1 METTVYLISQAGD
14 LSGSSPV
21 TIQDNILGVTS
32 FLTHNDREIV
42 LLWSDTRCYG
52 YDYQNLSYYSIYQTT
67 STQTITNIRLLSFSS
82 EKLTSTTRN
91 NLETTV
97 KHDRPSLLPNR
108 ILITLGQLI
117 NVEPIYTIVDYQLF
131 ELDYN
136 FRRLTTTIPY
146 YYQYSLDNILVE
158 NLSVNHVSTHKLS
171 ISGILNN
178 LSSNIIR
185 YSNLNKENKLL
196 IQENLILKSDLIKNK
211 NIEAIKSKKEIYFPF
226 SLINARIVKNNYNKK
241 ENFVIINK
249 GEKDGVKKEMGV
261 ITSNGIVG
269 IINNVSKNYSSIIS
283 IINSNIKINAKIKNT
298 NYFGAIG
305 WSEKKI
311 NIMTLED
318 IVSTAKISIGDT
330 IISGGMSSY
339 FPSNLEIGKIV
350 TLKKEKNEGYYSIEV
365 ELFNNP
371 SQWEYVY
378 VIKNM
383 DIMEIN
389 NLEKKN

>member
-1 METTVYLISQAGD
+1 MQRIINALAKNKNTVLFILLLIISLYFLNSRSYFHQTKIAK
-14 LSGSSPV
+14 LS
-21 TIQDNILGVTS
+21 
-32 FLTHNDREIV
+32 
-42 LLWSDTRCYG
+42 
-52 YDYQNLSYYSIYQTT
+52 
-67 STQTITNIRLLSFSS
+67 
-82 EKLTSTTRN
+82 
-91 NLETTV
+91 
-97 KHDRPSLLPNR
+97 
-108 ILITLGQLI
+108 
-117 NVEPIYTIVDYQLF
+117 
-131 ELDYN
+131 
-136 FRRLTTTIPY
+136 
-146 YYQYSLDNILVE
+146 
-158 NLSVNHVSTHKLS
+158 LS

-211 NIEAIKSKKEIYFPF
+211 NIETNKSKKEIYFPF

-249 GEKDGVKKEMGV
+249 GEKDGIKKEMGV

-269 IINNVSKNYSSIIS
+269 IINNVSENYSSIIS

-298 NYFGAIG
+298 NYFGAIS

-318 IVSTAKISIGDT
+318 VVSTAKISIGDT

-389 NLEKKN
+389 NLEGKN

>member
-1 METTVYLISQAGD
+1 MQRIINALAKNKNTVLFILLLIISFYFLNSRSYFHQTKIAK
-14 LSGSSPV
+14 LS
-21 TIQDNILGVTS
+21 
-32 FLTHNDREIV
+32 
-42 LLWSDTRCYG
+42 
-52 YDYQNLSYYSIYQTT
+52 
-67 STQTITNIRLLSFSS
+67 
-82 EKLTSTTRN
+82 
-91 NLETTV
+91 
-97 KHDRPSLLPNR
+97 
-108 ILITLGQLI
+108 
-117 NVEPIYTIVDYQLF
+117 
-131 ELDYN
+131 
-136 FRRLTTTIPY
+136 
-146 YYQYSLDNILVE
+146 
-158 NLSVNHVSTHKLS
+158 LS

-196 IQENLILKSDLIKNK
+196 IQENLILKSDLIKNRNK
-211 NIEAIKSKKEIYFPF
+211 NIETIKSKKEIYFPF
-226 SLINARIVKNNYNKK
+226 SLINAKIVKNNYNKK

-283 IINSNIKINAKIKNT
+283 IINSNIKINARIKNT
-298 NYFGAIG
+298 NYFGSIG

-350 TLKKEKNEGYYSIEV
+350 TLKKEKNEGYYSIDV
-365 ELFNNP
+365 KLFNSP

-383 DIMEIN
+383 DIKEIN
-389 NLEKKN
+389 NLERKN

>member
-1 METTVYLISQAGD
+1 
-14 LSGSSPV
+14 
-21 TIQDNILGVTS
+21 
-32 FLTHNDREIV
+32 
-42 LLWSDTRCYG
+42 
-52 YDYQNLSYYSIYQTT
+52 
-67 STQTITNIRLLSFSS
+67 
-82 EKLTSTTRN
+82 
-91 NLETTV
+91 
-97 KHDRPSLLPNR
+97 
-108 ILITLGQLI
+108 
-117 NVEPIYTIVDYQLF
+117 
-131 ELDYN
+131 
-136 FRRLTTTIPY
+136 
-146 YYQYSLDNILVE
+146 
-158 NLSVNHVSTHKLS
+158 
-171 ISGILNN
+171 
-178 LSSNIIR
+178 
-185 YSNLNKENKLL
+185 
-196 IQENLILKSDLIKNK
+196 
-211 NIEAIKSKKEIYFPF
+211 
-226 SLINARIVKNNYNKK
+226 
-241 ENFVIINK
+241 
-249 GEKDGVKKEMGV
+249 MGV

-350 TLKKEKNEGYYSIEV
+350 TLKKEKNEGYYSVEV

-378 VIKNM
+378 VIKKM

-389 NLEKKN
+389 NLEGKN

>member
-1 METTVYLISQAGD
+1 MQRIINALAKNKNTVLFILLLIISFYFLNSRSYFHQTKIAK
-14 LSGSSPV
+14 LS
-21 TIQDNILGVTS
+21 
-32 FLTHNDREIV
+32 
-42 LLWSDTRCYG
+42 
-52 YDYQNLSYYSIYQTT
+52 
-67 STQTITNIRLLSFSS
+67 
-82 EKLTSTTRN
+82 
-91 NLETTV
+91 
-97 KHDRPSLLPNR
+97 
-108 ILITLGQLI
+108 
-117 NVEPIYTIVDYQLF
+117 
-131 ELDYN
+131 
-136 FRRLTTTIPY
+136 
-146 YYQYSLDNILVE
+146 
-158 NLSVNHVSTHKLS
+158 LS

-196 IQENLILKSDLIKNK
+196 IQENLILKSDLIKNRNK
-211 NIEAIKSKKEIYFPF
+211 NIETIKSKKEIYFPF
-226 SLINARIVKNNYNKK
+226 SLINAKIVKNNYNKK

-283 IINSNIKINAKIKNT
+283 VINSNIKINARIKNT
-298 NYFGAIG
+298 NYFGSIG

-365 ELFNNP
+365 ELFNSP

-378 VIKNM
+378 IIKNM
-383 DIMEIN
+383 DIKEIN
-389 NLEKKN
+389 NLEKN

>member
-1 METTVYLISQAGD
+1 MQRIINALAKNKNTVLFILLLIIS
-14 LSGSSPV
+14 LY
-21 TIQDNILGVTS
+21 
-32 FLTHNDREIV
+32 FLNSR
-42 LLWSDTRCYG
+42 
-52 YDYQNLSYYSIYQTT
+52 SYFHQTKFAK
-67 STQTITNIRLLSFSS
+67 FS
-82 EKLTSTTRN
+82 
-91 NLETTV
+91 
-97 KHDRPSLLPNR
+97 
-108 ILITLGQLI
+108 
-117 NVEPIYTIVDYQLF
+117 
-131 ELDYN
+131 
-136 FRRLTTTIPY
+136 
-146 YYQYSLDNILVE
+146 
-158 NLSVNHVSTHKLS
+158 LS
-171 ISGILNN
+171 ITGILNN

-211 NIEAIKSKKEIYFPF
+211 NIETIKSKKEIYFPF

-249 GEKDGVKKEMGV
+249 GEKDGIKKEMGV

-269 IINNVSKNYSSIIS
+269 IINNVSENYSSIIS

-305 WSEKKI
+305 WSEKI

-350 TLKKEKNEGYYSIEV
+350 TLKKKNEGYYSIEV

-389 NLEKKN
+389 NLEEKIKMINENLKIFFQFISLILAQIIILDNINLFGFLNPIIYILFIITYRFDQNQTLFIFLSFLLGLTIDLLTQSSGANTISCLILSYIGLLSLTFLLKLILICQKLI